1 MTDESPFTIPVVL
14 GWTISPAE
22 RLPTE
27 LGSLANTIETD
38 VEAANRDVQNSRD
51 YFDSEAG
58 DAMRTRFD
66 TDRRNAL
73 ATVDAIDSMKAPIQA
88 VASIFRSA
96 KSTIVDTIRLI
107 EASEYELFYTDD
119 GQVLSKKSVMDWMND
134 SLLTGVTKAYAV
146 ERTRRAFQSALQG
159 ALNDIWTADLEYN
172 AEINL
177 VLEQLPNEVREALIA
192 TPSDP
197 ELARILEEY
206 QVSASDTTVVFPSG
220 ALLDI
225 IRTFKPDIEP
235 KAMTQEEAQALI
247 RLAGTP
253 PEGVYNLKKFYDIQ
267 DEATLA
273 AETAFPE
280 LDSTDNKKSLADGHS
295 DAFRHMYWNARM
307 TQEFGPEWTSTFASA
322 HEMIGSNPAAREA
335 MDLYNNEVGR
345 NIGSQNMNA
354 GSEELQQKVLE
365 AINNNQAIVIQDTP
379 GGGQIAFSNS
389 VAPGT
394 NAILP
399 GADIPMPEGN

>member
-1 MTDESPFTIPVVL
+1 MTDETPFRISIVRE
-14 GWTISPAE
+14 WTISPAE

-27 LGSLANTIETD
+27 LGSLADTIETD

-51 YFDSEAG
+51 YFDSAAG
-58 DAMRTRFD
+58 DAMRIRFE
-66 TDRRNAL
+66 TERRHAL
-73 ATVDAIDSMKAPIQA
+73 ATVDAIDSMKAPIQQ
-88 VASIFRSA
+88 VASIFRTA
-96 KSTIVDTIRLI
+96 KSTIIDTIRLI

-119 GQVLSKKSVMDWMND
+119 GQVLSKKSVMDWMDD
-134 SLLTGVTKAYAV
+134 SLLTGITKAYAV
-146 ERTRRAFQSALQG
+146 ERTRRGFQSALQG

-172 AEINL
+172 AKMNL
-177 VLEQLPNEVREALIA
+177 VLEELPQEVRKALIT

-197 ELARILEEY
+197 ELARILQEY

-220 ALLDI
+220 ALLDM

-235 KAMTQEEAQALI
+235 KAMTQEEALALI

-273 AETAFPE
+273 AETAFPNLSFDE
-280 LDSTDNKKSLADGHS
+280 NKFSLADGHS

-307 TQEFGPEWTSTFASA
+307 TQEFGPEWTSTFAGA

-345 NIGSQNMNA
+345 SIGAQSMDA
-354 GSEELQQKVLE
+354 SPEELQQKILA
-365 AINNNQAIVIQDTP
+365 AINDNKAIVIQDTP
-379 GGGQIAFSNS
+379 DGGQIALSNT
-389 VAPGT
+389 VIPGGNT
-394 NAILP
+394 ILP
-399 GADIPMPEGN
+399 GADIPMPKGN